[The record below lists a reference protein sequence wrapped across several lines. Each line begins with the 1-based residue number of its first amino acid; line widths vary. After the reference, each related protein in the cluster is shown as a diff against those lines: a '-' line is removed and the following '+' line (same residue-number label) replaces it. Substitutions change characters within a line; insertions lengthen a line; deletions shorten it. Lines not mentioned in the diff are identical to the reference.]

1 MSLARHLEMISL
13 PCIQP
18 PGSAVDEVSPL
29 QCLADC
35 RYNNHFTQCRT
46 GTTLGKAMAAVKQ
59 HIRNRCSSSTHHEG
73 ICAAGVFVA
82 DGANG
87 HVSSGLRPST
97 EPWRHDPKRRHLVF
111 VSMN

>member
-73 ICAAGVFVA
+73 ICAAVLTSPSRVA
-82 DGANG
+82 EVTSKWHIQALESLKESQ
-87 HVSSGLRPST
+87 VQSYSAASL
-97 EPWRHDPKRRHLVF
+97 
-111 VSMN
+111 

>member
-73 ICAAGVFVA
+73 ICAAV
-82 DGANG
+82 
-87 HVSSGLRPST
+87 LTRPSRVAEVT
-97 EPWRHDPKRRHLVF
+97 SK
-111 VSMN
+111 